1 MRKTIKIV
9 ELIGQDI
16 RSRQNADFIR
26 NRINECDD
34 FIVLD
39 FKGVSFISRSFADEL
54 YTITR
59 ENKDRVALKNMFGI
73 VDSMLRVVQQSRI
86 KKRIRKADNA
96 DIKEFNDIE
105 SLSAFLTTM

>member
-1 MRKTIKIV
+1 
-9 ELIGQDI
+9 
-16 RSRQNADFIR
+16 
-26 NRINECDD
+26 
-34 FIVLD
+34 
-39 FKGVSFISRSFADEL
+39 
-54 YTITR
+54 
-59 ENKDRVALKNMFGI
+59 MFGI